1 MLAVFTHTTITRLR
15 RRISKLNIPLDLKA
29 DLLAEISFL
38 AARYAAEVCT
48 TISPWPGSRSLLHWR
63 AYFHLNPGDLNV
75 RVKERLAYARGTKV
89 EFHVSAELKEQ
100 INFTT

>member
-1 MLAVFTHTTITRLR
+1 MLAVFTYSTITSLR
-15 RRISKLNIPLDLKA
+15 RRIAKLKLPIDTKA

-38 AARYAAEVCT
+38 AARYAVEVCT
-48 TISPWPGSRSLLHWR
+48 TISPWPGSRSLSHWR
-63 AYFHLNPGDLNV
+63 AYFHINPGALNV

-89 EFHVSAELKEQ
+89 EFHVSAELKGH